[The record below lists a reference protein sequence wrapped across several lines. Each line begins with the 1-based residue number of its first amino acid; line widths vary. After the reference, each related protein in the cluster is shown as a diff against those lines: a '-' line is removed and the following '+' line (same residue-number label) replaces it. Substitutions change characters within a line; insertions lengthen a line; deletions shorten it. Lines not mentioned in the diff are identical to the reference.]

1 MKFVNK
7 FFQEIKKRMASSD
20 ETQPKLNKVEEEE
33 TWSSAMQLSMSIVL
47 PMAMQ
52 TAIELG
58 IFEIIAKAGDVAEL
72 SAPEIAAQLP
82 TKNPDAPMTL
92 DRILRL
98 LVSHWVLGCS
108 VLDGK
113 RLYSLAPVSKYFVR
127 NQDGVSL
134 APYMALIQDKV
145 YWNSWFELKNTIVDG
160 GIPFNKAHGKFNEVL
175 NGAMFNVTCIVMKKI
190 LDSYKGFAQFNQLVD
205 VGGLEHIGG
214 DMFESIPN
222 GDAILLKCVL
232 HNWDDD
238 YCLNLL
244 KNCYKAIPGDGKI
257 VVIDTVIPITPEI
270 SSAARE
276 TSLMDAIM
284 LIQLPG
290 GKERTKKEY
299 MELATGA
306 GFKGVNF
313 ECVVSEIQHNPN
325 TVDQQEEEMYSYAMQ
340 LSISIAL
347 PMAMYTALELDVFEI
362 IAKAGPAA
370 KLSALEIADE
380 IPTGNPEAAAMLDRI
395 LRLLVSHRVLG
406 CSVVGKERLY
416 SLAPVSKYFVS
427 NQDGVSLRPY
437 MALNQDKVYSHN
449 WFRLKDTIL
458 EGGIPF
464 NKVHGMNLYEY
475 LGRDS
480 RFDEVFN
487 KAMFNHSV
495 EHIGGDMFKII
506 PPGDAILMK
515 RILHNWDNDHCLR
528 ILENCYK
535 AIPEDGKVIVIDS
548 VVSTELG
555 ISSAARETSLLDV
568 IMLFQ
573 LPGGKERTVEE
584 YR

>member
-1 MKFVNK
+1 
-7 FFQEIKKRMASSD
+7 MASSD

-160 GIPFNKAHGKFNEVL
+160 GIPFNKAHGKQIFEYLGTDPRFNEVL

-205 VGGLEHIGG
+205 VGGGLGVTLHIITSKYPHIKAINFDLPHVIQNAPSYPGLEHIGG

-313 ECVVSEIQHNPN
+313 ECVVCNYCIME
-325 TVDQQEEEMYSYAMQ
+325 
-340 LSISIAL
+340 
-347 PMAMYTALELDVFEI
+347 F
-362 IAKAGPAA
+362 
-370 KLSALEIADE
+370 
-380 IPTGNPEAAAMLDRI
+380 
-395 LRLLVSHRVLG
+395 
-406 CSVVGKERLY
+406 
-416 SLAPVSKYFVS
+416 
-427 NQDGVSLRPY
+427 
-437 MALNQDKVYSHN
+437 
-449 WFRLKDTIL
+449 
-458 EGGIPF
+458 
-464 NKVHGMNLYEY
+464 
-475 LGRDS
+475 
-480 RFDEVFN
+480 
-487 KAMFNHSV
+487 
-495 EHIGGDMFKII
+495 FK
-506 PPGDAILMK
+506 
-515 RILHNWDNDHCLR
+515 
-528 ILENCYK
+528 
-535 AIPEDGKVIVIDS
+535 
-548 VVSTELG
+548 
-555 ISSAARETSLLDV
+555 
-568 IMLFQ
+568 
-573 LPGGKERTVEE
+573 
-584 YR
+584 